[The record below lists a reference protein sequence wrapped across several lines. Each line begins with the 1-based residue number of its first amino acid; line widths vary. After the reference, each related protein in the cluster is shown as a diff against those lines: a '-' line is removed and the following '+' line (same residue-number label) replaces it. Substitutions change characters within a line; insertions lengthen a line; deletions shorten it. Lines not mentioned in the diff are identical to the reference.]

1 MRHPLLLL
9 ILAFVVWSGTFL
21 LVYATQAT
29 GCSLGWHNND
39 IAFWRSPLR
48 FILIVLVVI
57 SFVAILGTLAWLRRR
72 HKPSAALETSTFLG
86 QVKTYVTIAAIFST
100 AFCFAGVF
108 WLTLCPL

>member
-21 LVYATQAT
+21 LVYATQAV
-29 GCSLGWHNND
+29 GCSMGWYSND

-48 FILIVLVVI
+48 FILIVLVLA
-57 SFVAILGTLAWLRRR
+57 SLVAIVGTLAWFRTRQT
-72 HKPSAALETSTFLG
+72 PTASVETSTFLG
-86 QVKTYVTIAAIFST
+86 EVKIYVAIAALFST

-108 WLTLCPL
+108 WLTLCAL

>member
-1 MRHPLLLL
+1 MRHPLLLV

-29 GCSLGWHNND
+29 GCSVGWHND
-39 IAFWRSPLR
+39 EIAFWRSPLR
-48 FILIVLVVI
+48 FILIVLVI
-57 SFVAILGTLAWLRRR
+57 IGLVAIVGTLAWLRRR
-72 HKPSAALETSTFLG
+72 NTLTAALETSTFLDD
-86 QVKTYVTIAAIFST
+86 VKTYVAIGAIFSS

>member
-21 LVYATQAT
+21 LIYATQAT
-29 GCSLGWHNND
+29 GCSMGWHNDD
-39 IAFWRSPLR
+39 IAFLRSPLR
-48 FILIVLVVI
+48 FILVVLVMT
-57 SFVAILGTLAWLRRR
+57 SLVAIVGTLTWSRKRQ
-72 HKPSAALETSTFLG
+72 KPTAALETTTFLG
-86 QVKTYVTIAAIFST
+86 EVKTYVTIAAIFST

>member
-29 GCSLGWHNND
+29 GCSMGWHNDD
-39 IAFWRSPLR
+39 IAIWRSPLR
-48 FILIVLVVI
+48 FILIVLVI
-57 SFVAILGTLAWLRRR
+57 IGLVAIVGTLAWSRR
-72 HKPSAALETSTFLG
+72 KQKSTAALETSTFLG
-86 QVKTYVTIAAIFST
+86 EVKTYVAIAAIFST

-108 WLTLCPL
+108 WLTLCAL

>member
-29 GCSLGWHNND
+29 GCSLGWHND
-39 IAFWRSPLR
+39 EIAFWRSPLR
-48 FILIVLVVI
+48 LILIVLVLT
-57 SFVAILGTLAWLRRR
+57 SLVAIVGTLAWLRRR
-72 HKPSAALETSTFLG
+72 HKPAAALQTSSFIG
-86 QVKTYVTIAAIFST
+86 EVKTYVAVAAIFST